1 MIKVMSYQEGR
12 GLQTTTDADPMSEE
26 ELRKMTEKN
35 KEKGREFLRLAKEAE
50 KVKNSARIAISTRH
64 NRALMGLLRLNIIL
78 GFKCPWLSQTILL
91 QPGGLKFVK
100 ESRKELN

>member
-26 ELRKMTEKN
+26 EFRKMTEKN
-35 KEKGREFLRLAKEAE
+35 KEKGREFLRLAKE
-50 KVKNSARIAISTRH
+50 VKNSARIAISTQH
-64 NRALMGLLRLNIIL
+64 NRALMRLSTLNIIL